1 MIGSIGREEKIPAS
15 AAARFWCLK
24 VGAVTLNVKDRSAA
38 PKTHSGIWM
47 GDGIVEDLGEGV
59 KSFLCSFCLKGRHI
73 AKCDHNCVVYSDG
86 VMKESSNDGLDVGD
100 VQGREYR
107 SVVLGVGK
115 LLLGA
120 IDRLLPFVVCIL

>member
-1 MIGSIGREEKIPAS
+1 
-15 AAARFWCLK
+15 
-24 VGAVTLNVKDRSAA
+24 
-38 PKTHSGIWM
+38 M
-47 GDGIVEDLGEGV
+47 GDGIVEELGEGINI
-59 KSFLCSFCLKGRHI
+59 FLCSFYLKERQI
-73 AKCDHNCVVYSDG
+73 SKCGHNCVVYSDG

-120 IDRLLPFVVCIL
+120 IDRLLPFVGCILWFWGQRMFEFV